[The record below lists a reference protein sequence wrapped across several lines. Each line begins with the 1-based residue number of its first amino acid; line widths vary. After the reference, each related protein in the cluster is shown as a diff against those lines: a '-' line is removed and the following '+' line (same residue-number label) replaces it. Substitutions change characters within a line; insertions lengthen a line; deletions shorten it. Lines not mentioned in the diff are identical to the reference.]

1 MWALEVWP
9 CERLRVARPT
19 GQKLLPRCWRA
30 RVLEGRTGGRCW
42 DYADEE
48 HEKATWGPCAAEPSP
63 GRAPCRMPRAPR
75 LHPAAEAGLGQ
86 GRGRRPGI
94 PRRRLA
100 SGAGSP
106 GAAGRRVWVAGFP
119 FRVGG
124 KGSRAW
130 CPPCGSALCHHP
142 TQPSLH
148 LPLSPSTATLTSSAA
163 PCGLS
168 SSAKCEGSQPEGG
181 GHRQRPGS
189 SSPSGPP
196 PRARDSG
203 AQCPRQG
210 VPWGLPTCNCSSP
223 PCRPS
228 LPGWGGPRTR
238 FCLVAPS

>member
-1 MWALEVWP
+1 MWALPGPRPRPATLPEVWP

-130 CPPCGSALCHHP
+130 CPPCGSALSVTVPRSPLCTFPFLPPRPRTHP
-142 TQPSLH
+142 TRRH
-148 LPLSPSTATLTSSAA
+148 AASPVQRNVSAVSQRA
-163 PCGLS
+163 VGTG
-168 SSAKCEGSQPEGG
+168 SALGA
-181 GHRQRPGS
+181 
-189 SSPSGPP
+189 PP
-196 PRARDSG
+196 PQS
-203 AQCPRQG
+203 
-210 VPWGLPTCNCSSP
+210 
-223 PCRPS
+223 RPHVLGTWERS
-228 LPGWGGPRTR
+228 VLAAAFAHLG
-238 FCLVAPS
+238 FAHL

>member
-19 GQKLLPRCWRA
+19 GQKLLPRCRRA
-30 RVLEGRTGGRCW
+30 CVLEGRTGGRCW

-48 HEKATWGPCAAEPSP
+48 HEKATWGPCAPEPSP
-63 GRAPCRMPRAPR
+63 DRAPCRMPRAPR

-94 PRRRLA
+94 PRRRLV

-130 CPPCGSALCHHP
+130 CPPCGSALSVTVPRSPLCTFPFLPPRPRSHP
-142 TQPSLH
+142 VQRNV
-148 LPLSPSTATLTSSAA
+148 SAVSQRAVGTGPVVGSALGA
-163 PCGLS
+163 PPPQS
-168 SSAKCEGSQPEGG
+168 
-181 GHRQRPGS
+181 R
-189 SSPSGPP
+189 P
-196 PRARDSG
+196 PRARDMG
-203 AQCPRQG
+203 AQCPGRG